1 MTTSSSQTAVRQSI
15 AIRGEGLSIADVVA
29 GARDF
34 APVALDPGCHEAI
47 LRSQAFIAQIVT
59 EGRVVYGVTTGFGAL
74 KDRRIPVRST
84 EDLQLNLIR
93 SHAAGVGPALA
104 QDVVRAMLL
113 LRANA
118 LAKGA
123 SGVRLETIER
133 LVAMLNLGLHP
144 VIPSQGSVGASG
156 DLAPLAHMA
165 LTLLG
170 EGEIERLGEVIPA
183 GQALAEAGLAPLRLG
198 AKEGLA
204 LINGT
209 QAMTAI
215 ACLTLDGAEK
225 LAKIADVACATT
237 LDAVLGSSRAY
248 LPHFHAMRPHPGQQ
262 ASARNLTRL
271 AAESEIFASHIDC
284 DRVQDCYS
292 LRCAP
297 QVHGAS
303 RDALGHVR
311 RVLEIE
317 INSATDNPLIF
328 PDRGEVLTGG
338 HFHGQPIALASD
350 FLKIAVAELA
360 NISERRIE
368 RLVNPAYS
376 SGLPAFLAP
385 DGGLNSGYM
394 LAQYTAAALVS
405 ENKVLA
411 HPASVD
417 SIPTGGGQEDHVSM
431 GTHGARQAA
440 EILANAQQVLALELL
455 CGAQGLEFR
464 LPLRPGVGGSAA
476 RQAVRSVVAP
486 LDGDRQSSVDFAACV
501 AAVRDG
507 SLLAAVER
515 EVGALE

>member
-1 MTTSSSQTAVRQSI
+1 MSETLIKQAPV

-29 GARDF
+29 VARSGV
-34 APVALDPGCHEAI
+34 PVALDPSCREAI
-47 LRSQAFIAQIVT
+47 AQSRAFIEEIVR

-74 KDRRIPVRST
+74 KDRRIPVHAT
-84 EDLQLNLIR
+84 EDLQHNLIR
-93 SHAAGVGPALA
+93 SHAAGVGAPFPRE
-104 QDVVRAMLL
+104 VVRAMLL

-123 SGVRLETIER
+123 SGVRLETIE
-133 LVAMLNLGLHP
+133 LLIAMLNAGLHP
-144 VIPSQGSVGASG
+144 VIPCQGSVGASG

-165 LTLLG
+165 LALLG
-170 EGEIERLGEVIPA
+170 EGRIERRGEVVA
-183 GQALAEAGLAPLRLG
+183 AAQALAEEGLEPLKLG

-209 QAMTAI
+209 QAMTALG
-215 ACLTLDGAEK
+215 CLALDAAER
-225 LAKIADVACATT
+225 LARIADVACAAT
-237 LDAVLGSSRAY
+237 LDAVMGSSRAY
-248 LPHFHAMRPHPGQQ
+248 LPHFHALRPHPGQL
-262 ASARNLTRL
+262 ASARNLLRL
-271 AAESEIFASHIDC
+271 TADSDIFASHADC

-303 RDALGHVR
+303 RDALAHVR

-317 INSATDNPLIF
+317 INAATDNPLIF
-328 PDRGEVLTGG
+328 ADRAEVLTGG
-338 HFHGQPIALASD
+338 HFHGQPIALSLD

-360 NISERRIE
+360 NISERRTE
-368 RLVNPAYS
+368 RLVNPSYS
-376 SGLPAFLAP
+376 NGLPAFLAP

-417 SIPTGGGQEDHVSM
+417 SIPTGAGQEDHVSM

-440 EILANAQQVLALELL
+440 EIVANAEQVLAIELL
-455 CGAQGLEFR
+455 CAAQGLDFR
-464 LPLRPGVGGSAA
+464 LPLKPGVGGRAA
-476 RQAVRSVVAP
+476 REAVRAVVPP
-486 LDGDRQSSVDFAACV
+486 LDRDRLTSEDFAAVV
-501 AAVRDG
+501 ARVRDG
-507 SLLAAVER
+507 SLLEAVER
-515 EVGALE
+515 AVGPLD